1 VANIYIGLMSG
12 TSADSI
18 DCATLDLSSE
28 EIRILDCKSFE
39 IPKDLKADII
49 YSSQSTTVEREL
61 IDSLNFRMAEV
72 IVDSVKKTITDL
84 KIEAKDIQAIG
95 SHGQT
100 IKHEPR
106 SEIPYTLQ
114 IGDPQ
119 KISDDLNIK
128 TVGNYRQDDIEAGG
142 EGAPLAPIFHKKV
155 FGNDKKRKFIVNIG
169 GITNITDL
177 NYPKVIG
184 FDTGPGNCLMDCWS
198 RVHNIGNYDDKG
210 SWASS
215 GTINQPLLET
225 MMSDSYFQRKYP
237 KSTGPDYFNH
247 EWIKKNILRSSSKEI
262 SPKDVQA
269 TLLQVTVISL
279 IDSINIHK
287 LSDENIYL
295 CGGGVH
301 NEFLCKELNRQGKA
315 RIRTTLDLGIDP
327 DYVEAICFGWL
338 AKQRIENK
346 KFNLSKITGSKGE
359 VYLGRIYLP
368 SK

>member
-1 VANIYIGLMSG
+1 VADIYIGLMSG

-18 DCATLDLSSE
+18 DCAILDLSSE
-28 EIRILDCKSFE
+28 EIKILGCKNFE

-49 YSSQSTTVEREL
+49 QSSQSKKIEQGL
-61 IDSLNFRMAEV
+61 IDNLNFKMAEV
-72 IVDSVKKTITDL
+72 LVDSVKDIITDL
-84 KIEAKDIQAIG
+84 NIEIEDIKAIG

-119 KISDDLNIK
+119 KISNDLNIK
-128 TVGNYRQDDIEAGG
+128 TVGNFRHDDIKAGG
-142 EGAPLAPIFHKKV
+142 EGAPLTPIFHEKV
-155 FGNDKKRKFIVNIG
+155 FGKDKKKKVIVNIG
-169 GITNITDL
+169 GITNITALDH
-177 NYPKVIG
+177 PEVIG

-198 RVHNIGNYDDKG
+198 RENNVGNYDNKG

-215 GTINQPLLET
+215 GTVNQSLLET
-225 MMSDSYFQRKYP
+225 MMADEYFSRKYP

-247 EWIKKNILRSSSKEI
+247 EWIKENILKSSKKI
-262 SPKDVQA
+262 SPEDVQA
-269 TLLQVTVISL
+269 TLLQVTVLSL
-279 IDSINIHK
+279 IESINLLN
-287 LSDENIYL
+287 LSNKNIYL

-301 NEFLCKELNRQGKA
+301 NEFLCNEISKQSKA
-315 RIRTTLDLGIDP
+315 KVNTTLDLGIDP

-346 KFNLSKITGSKGE
+346 NFNLNKVTGSKGE
-359 VYLGRIYLP
+359 VYLGRIYEP
-368 SK
+368 SI